1 MVNEEKVRIMTQIAL
16 DETKNH
22 KKEINEGEYYK
33 SDYVRSHIVSVL
45 WNITVSYAL
54 IVCLIALYYAD
65 YIFINV
71 ARMDYERI
79 GFILLGIYT
88 VLVILSILLS
98 YLFFSKKYVINRK
111 KLEEYFKKLEQL
123 DEFYTQSKEGAENDT
138 TTGA

>member
-16 DETKNH
+16 DETKNY